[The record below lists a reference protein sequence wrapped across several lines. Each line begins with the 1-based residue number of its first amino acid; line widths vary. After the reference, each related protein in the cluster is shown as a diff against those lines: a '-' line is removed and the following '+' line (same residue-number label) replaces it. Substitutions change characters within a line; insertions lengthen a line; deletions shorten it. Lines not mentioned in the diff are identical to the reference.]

1 MERRS
6 GIQVRKNILKT
17 AALVIIMA
25 LMSACAQV
33 QTETPKED
41 SNEYPENAIAYLVN
55 LPTKEERGEYNIVET
70 LNLQNTEESFIFVA
84 IKEKTDLKVVEIEIK
99 EDGSFLELGN
109 VFNAKEVPPGFALEL
124 IALRP
129 EGAPYYKLLIST
141 NDSEEVTYYV
151 SYNGK
156 DGNPKIEYIYK

>member
-1 MERRS
+1 MIILLLIENNFYLKAPALLGS
-6 GIQVRKNILKT
+6 GAFL
-17 AALVIIMA
+17 
-25 LMSACAQV
+25 
-33 QTETPKED
+33 
-41 SNEYPENAIAYLVN
+41 
-55 LPTKEERGEYNIVET
+55 
-70 LNLQNTEESFIFVA
+70 FIFVA

-109 VFNAKEVPPGFALEL
+109 VFTAKEVPPGFALEL

-129 EGAPYYKLLIST
+129 EGAPYYKLLVST

-156 DGNPKIEYIYK
+156 DGNPKIEYIYNKKMNYNKK